1 MIEFSE
7 LCTLSK
13 ALGLDWGKRRL
24 RKAYDEMCQGT
35 PFGNKEGV
43 TFEDFASWWARY
55 EVMRRRDVG
64 RVVKELF
71 QNADVD
77 GSGILDKEEFHGLL
91 QTANAEKSIRRHTI
105 RMPKRFVTAAH
116 VTSNGSFRGG
126 SLKVPDGGKE
136 LAYASESNEEVEERN
151 FELEEAW
158 QEIRKVPLDADGE
171 TLGVNFSG
179 FENWWKLKTGMI
191 DPDIPGASWK
201 RAVSSCVLV
210 LRQLSSFSQPHQ
222 KC

>member
-1 MIEFSE
+1 MEFSE
-7 LCTLSK
+7 LCTLGK
-13 ALGLDWGKRRL
+13 ALGLDWSKRRL

-35 PFGNKEGV
+35 PFGNREGV

-77 GSGILDKEEFHGLL
+77 GSGILDKEEFNILL
-91 QTANAEKSIRRHTI
+91 KRANAEKSIRRHAI
-105 RMPKRFVTAAH
+105 RLPKRFVADH
-116 VTSNGSFRGG
+116 GSFRGM
-126 SLKVPDGGKE
+126 SLKVPEGGKE
-136 LAYASESNEEVEERN
+136 LAYASESSEELEEQN

-158 QEIRKVPLDADGE
+158 EEIRKVPLDADGE
-171 TLGVNFSG
+171 ALGVNFSG

-191 DPDIPGASWK
+191 DP
-201 RAVSSCVLV
+201 
-210 LRQLSSFSQPHQ
+210 
-222 KC
+222 